1 MEKYGQNI
9 DLLERDHESVIE
21 KILEEEEKLILS
33 HRQQID
39 EQASILK
46 DEWSLITVVDKPGSD
61 IVQYVEDLDKIL
73 LKKIN
78 SITKLREQLL
88 NFHKNLK
95 TEEEMSN
102 LHK

>member
-1 MEKYGQNI
+1 
-9 DLLERDHESVIE
+9 VIE

-61 IVQYVEDLDKIL
+61 IV
-73 LKKIN
+73 
-78 SITKLREQLL
+78 
-88 NFHKNLK
+88 
-95 TEEEMSN
+95 
-102 LHK
+102 

>member
-1 MEKYGQNI
+1 MN
-9 DLLERDHESVIE
+9 
-21 KILEEEEKLILS
+21 
-33 HRQQID
+33 
-39 EQASILK
+39 
-46 DEWSLITVVDKPGSD
+46 VVDKPGSD

-73 LKKIN
+73 LKKIG

-95 TEEEMSN
+95 TEEEMST